1 MKPLLSIVIP
11 TKDRYQYLFCLLKLI
26 DRFCN
31 AELEVVIQD
40 NTKDNKEILSFIESE
55 LINRSCFKYYH
66 TTENLSVV
74 MNSDLAIL
82 NSSGEYISFIGD
94 DDGVVSSI
102 IDCVR
107 WMKRNHVDVVVP
119 SVVRYLWPDFVTRD
133 DTICTG
139 ELFIKEQ
146 YTCSVACKDIDK
158 VLSDSLKH
166 GFVTRGALPLLY
178 HGIVN
183 REVLNVI
190 YKKCNTFFPGPS
202 PDIANGVAMCFAAKK
217 YMVID
222 FPIIISGISK
232 MGGGGVRLTKKLRVE
247 SIDSLEFLP
256 KETKEQW
263 EYSIPKIWSNETI
276 WPESAIKAL
285 RRMGREDLIR
295 RVNFAYMLSV
305 FTVVHPDLFFLAWR
319 CSNNKV
325 SFIITLFTYIS
336 KKIGFRIYRVFT
348 KTTDEQ
354 IKIENIKNI
363 NDAASVIEKKF
374 GNFST
379 VINVKKIQT
388 E

>member
-1 MKPLLSIVIP
+1 MKPLLSIAIP

-74 MNSDLAIL
+74 MNSDFAIL

-107 WMKRNHVDVVVP
+107 WMKQNHVDVVVP
-119 SVVRYLWPDFVTRD
+119 SVVRYLWPDFVTRN

-139 ELFIKEQ
+139 ELFIKEH
-146 YTCSVACKDIDK
+146 YTCSTVCKDVNQ

-166 GFVTRGALPLLY
+166 GFVTRGSLPLLY

-183 REVLNVI
+183 RKILNEI

-202 PDIANGVAMCFAAKK
+202 PDIANGVAMCFHAKK
-217 YMVID
+217 YVVID

-232 MGGGGVRLTKKLRVE
+232 MGGGGVRSTKKLRVNN
-247 SIDSLEFLP
+247 IDSLEFLP
-256 KETKEQW
+256 KDTKEQW
-263 EYSIPKIWSNETI
+263 ESSIPKVWANETI

-285 RRMGREDLIR
+285 RRMGREDLINK
-295 RVNFAYMLSV
+295 VNFAYMLSV
-305 FTVVHPDLFFLAWR
+305 FTVVHPDLFFLALR
-319 CSNNKV
+319 CSNNKK
-325 SFIITLFTYIS
+325 SFVITLFIYIL
-336 KKIGFRIYRVFT
+336 KKICFRIYRVFT
-348 KTTDEQ
+348 KNTDDL
-354 IKIENIKNI
+354 IKVDNIKSV
-363 NDAASVIEKKF
+363 NDAANVIEQKY
-374 GNFST
+374 GNFSS
-379 VINVKKIQT
+379 VVVMK
-388 E
+388 